1 MFGGCQEKMVRFLII
16 LICLVFSSWAQ
27 ASDMRE
33 ALEQSGANVVFM
45 RHALAPGYGDP
56 DNFKVGDCST
66 QRNLND
72 AGRRQ
77 AAAIGREFRNNN
89 IVFDRILSS
98 QWCRC
103 QETAH
108 YLGIGAWAEFTGLNS
123 FFQGYADKQQT
134 VQFLEEKLSTIP
146 LDHLVLM
153 VTHQVVISEITG
165 YAPASGGLI
174 FYNTQSK
181 KAGEW

>member
-1 MFGGCQEKMVRFLII
+1 MRFFII
-16 LICLVFSSWAQ
+16 LICLVFSSLAQ
-27 ASDMRE
+27 ASDMR
-33 ALEQSGANVVFM
+33 ATLEQSGANVVFM

-56 DNFKVGDCST
+56 DNFTLGDCLT
-66 QRNLND
+66 QRNLNES
-72 AGRRQ
+72 GRQQ
-77 AAAIGREFRNNN
+77 AAIIGRKFKNNN
-89 IVFDRILSS
+89 IVFDKILSS

-103 QETAH
+103 KETAH
-108 YLGIGAWAEFTGLNS
+108 YLNMGAWDEFTGLNS

-134 VQFLEEKLSTIP
+134 LRFLKKKLSTIP

-153 VTHQVVISEITG
+153 VTHQVVIFEITG